1 MLQKKFEEML
11 NRLEITSQHFLLLLK
26 NRRFN
31 RELGLLNESSDFS
44 LEPNLVAAITTGL
57 NKTKG
62 QLSLNQLRLSK

>member
-44 LEPNLVAAITTGL
+44 LEPNRVAAITTERS
-57 NKTKG
+57 KTNE
-62 QLSLNQLRLSK
+62 QLSLKQLRLLK